1 MMRREQPILTIPL
14 TDTLGVD
21 RLKNARYSEWVEEL
35 SDLVAEFQVRFD
47 DLREP
52 FV

>member
-1 MMRREQPILTIPL
+1 MMRQEHDTDRIPL

-35 SDLVAEFQVRFD
+35 SDLVAEFQARFD
-47 DLREP
+47 ES
-52 FV
+52 

>member
-1 MMRREQPILTIPL
+1 MMSGTADTDRIPL

-47 DLREP
+47 ES
-52 FV
+52 